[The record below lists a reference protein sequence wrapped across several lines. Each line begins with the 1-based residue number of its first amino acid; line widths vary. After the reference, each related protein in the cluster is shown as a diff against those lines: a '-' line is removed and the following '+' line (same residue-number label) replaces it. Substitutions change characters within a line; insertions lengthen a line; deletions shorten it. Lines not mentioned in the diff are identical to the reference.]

1 MMDDF
6 LTRGS
11 IKDLDP
17 KLSELIQIEE
27 ERQYRRLILIPSESM
42 TPKAVR
48 RALGSGFHNIYAE
61 GYSFDLTGG
70 LTEEEL
76 FDYDKLLTEY
86 RRYSDD
92 RYYKGVEYADI
103 LEGLAGRRT
112 ARSPGLRSKWENS
125 P

>member
-1 MMDDF
+1 MDDF

-61 GYSFDLTGG
+61 
-70 LTEEEL
+70 
-76 FDYDKLLTEY
+76 
-86 RRYSDD
+86 
-92 RYYKGVEYADI
+92 A
-103 LEGLAGRRT
+103 AC
-112 ARSPGLRSKWENS
+112 SPSLRSKRENS

>member
-1 MMDDF
+1 MDDF

-48 RALGSGFHNIYAE
+48 RDLGSGFHNIYA
-61 GYSFDLTGG
+61 
-70 LTEEEL
+70 
-76 FDYDKLLTEY
+76 
-86 RRYSDD
+86 
-92 RYYKGVEYADI
+92 
-103 LEGLAGRRT
+103 
-112 ARSPGLRSKWENS
+112 
-125 P
+125 

>member
-17 KLSELIQIEE
+17 KLHDLIRIEE

-70 LTEEEL
+70 
-76 FDYDKLLTEY
+76 
-86 RRYSDD
+86 
-92 RYYKGVEYADI
+92 V
-103 LEGLAGRRT
+103 
-112 ARSPGLRSKWENS
+112 N
-125 P
+125 